1 MLNESAH
8 SQTRC
13 KKNIHVLEMVGMITR
28 QNAWFANLYYPA
40 YMSQNTV
47 SFRAVLFF
55 FLLTYA
61 EITVSNC

>member
-8 SQTRC
+8 SLTRC
-13 KKNIHVLEMVGMITR
+13 KKNIHALEMVGMITR
-28 QNAWFANLYYPA
+28 QNAWFAYQEPTVYYPA

-55 FLLTYA
+55 FF
-61 EITVSNC
+61 C